1 MLHLYKKN
9 GQNIVLDVHSG
20 AVHIVDDL
28 VYDMLSEISSK
39 LKSGSEDVLKSF
51 DDGKIFSSD
60 ASRSAFISKISENH
74 PGLDAEGALSEIE
87 ELAKDHELFARD
99 IYKDRIEAYSGHPTV
114 VKALCLHVAHDC
126 NLACKYCF
134 AGQGEYHGPRGLM
147 SLEVGKKALDFLC
160 ENSGHRTNLEVD
172 FFGGEPLMNW
182 DVVKELV
189 HYGRSIE
196 KERNKHFR
204 FTLTT
209 NGMLITD
216 EVIDFC
222 NKEMDNIVL
231 SLDGRKDVHDNM
243 RPLRGGQPSFDQLL
257 PKIQKFASSR
267 EALGKE
273 YYVRGT
279 YTHFNLD
286 FAKDVLY
293 LADLGFKEISVE
305 PVVAPPEMPYAIKE
319 EDIPVLLEQYDILEE
334 EMLKRRGTE
343 KDFNFYHFMID
354 LSGGPCVYKRLTGCG
369 SGTEYLAVT
378 PEGDFYPCHQFVG
391 EKEFLMGNVNDGI
404 VNTSLR
410 EKFSHSNVYDKK
422 ECNDCFS
429 RYYCSGGCAANA
441 YHATGDILGN
451 YGIGCELQR
460 KRVECAIALE
470 AATRV

>member
-1 MLHLYKKN
+1 MLHQYKQN

-28 VYDMLSEISSK
+28 VYDMLSEISELS
-39 LKSGSEDVLKSF
+39 LEKSSDVLQNF
-51 DDGKIFSSD
+51 DDGKIFSNEGI
-60 ASRSAFISKISENH
+60 RTAFVSKMAESH
-74 PGLDAEGALSEIE
+74 PGLDSEGALSEIE
-87 ELAKDHELFARD
+87 ELCKEHELFARD

-182 DVVKELV
+182 EVVKELV

-231 SLDGRKDVHDNM
+231 SLDGRKEVHDNM
-243 RPLRGGQPSFDQLL
+243 RPLRGGQPSFDKLL
-257 PKIQKFASSR
+257 PKIKKFADSR

-319 EDIPVLLEQYDILEE
+319 EDIPVLIEQYDILEE

-391 EKEFLMGNVNDGI
+391 ETDFLMGNVNDGI

-451 YGIGCELQR
+451 YGIGCELQK
-460 KRVECAIALE
+460 KRVECAIALK
-470 AATRV
+470 AAE